1 MLENIKCQVCIR
13 EKIMERL
20 NNILEEQLT
29 ESLDQIIISN
39 PRRAALAQ
47 KIKIRP
53 VLLKEQLNFQ
63 VTEYKGKQVFHE
75 NLEKGALIAYILD
88 QMNSFFGQMELNS
101 ASKTVHVLVS
111 KKGTVTIKQK
121 VQKNE
126 VKPKELSHNRKKRY
140 ILEEGTAIPFL
151 VDLGVQTKEGKIVN
165 SRYDKFRQI
174 NRFLE
179 FIQDIV
185 EALPK
190 GRELTIVDFGCG
202 KSYLIFTIFK
212 NYLLEQGVDE
222 NHIISIE
229 LDQRK
234 DKKYRNPDTIL
245 DFIESSIVDEEQ
257 YYVLLDEVQLLEEFE
272 EVLNSLLHIKNVDV
286 YVTGSNSKFLSK
298 DVITEFRGRGD
309 EIHIYPLTFKEF
321 MQVYEGDI
329 YHGWA
334 EYVIYG
340 GLPLTVTM
348 KTEEQKVNY
357 LTKLFDETYLIDIIE
372 RHHIEKSQELE
383 DLVNIL
389 ASVIGS
395 LTNVPKIEATFKSV
409 VQSNISGNT
418 IRQYIEYLEDAFV
431 INKANRYNVKG
442 RKYIGTPLKY
452 YFEDVGLRNA
462 RLGFR
467 QIEETH
473 IMENIVYNELR
484 SRGYSV
490 DVGVVEKR
498 GVNQEGKM
506 ERIYL
511 EIDFIANLGSKRYY
525 IQSAF
530 SLPTEEKRLQEK
542 ASLINVNDSFKKII
556 LVKDVMNVTRD
567 EDGITTMSIYDF
579 LLKENSLEL

>member
-1 MLENIKCQVCIR
+1 
-13 EKIMERL
+13 
-20 NNILEEQLT
+20 
-29 ESLDQIIISN
+29 
-39 PRRAALAQ
+39 
-47 KIKIRP
+47 
-53 VLLKEQLNFQ
+53 
-63 VTEYKGKQVFHE
+63 
-75 NLEKGALIAYILD
+75 
-88 QMNSFFGQMELNS
+88 MN
-101 ASKTVHVLVS
+101 
-111 KKGTVTIKQK
+111 
-121 VQKNE
+121 
-126 VKPKELSHNRKKRY
+126 
-140 ILEEGTAIPFL
+140 
-151 VDLGVQTKEGKIVN
+151 
-165 SRYDKFRQI
+165 I
-174 NRFLE
+174 NRNKYLDDLVNRMNNGM
-179 FIQDIV
+179 IKVVTGI
-185 EALPK
+185 
-190 GRELTIVDFGCG
+190 RRCG
-202 KSYLIFTIFK
+202 KSYLLFNIFK
-212 NYLLEQGVDE
+212 NYLLKHDVSE

-234 DKKYRNPDTIL
+234 DKKYRNPDIIL
-245 DFIESSIVDEEQ
+245 DYIELCITDDEQ
-257 YYVLLDEVQLLEEFE
+257 YYVLVDEVQLLEDFE
-272 EVLNSLLHIKNVDV
+272 EVLNSLLHIRNVDV

-309 EIHIYPLTFKEF
+309 EVHIYPLTFKEF

-348 KTEEQKVNY
+348 KTEEQKINY
-357 LTKLFDETYLIDIIE
+357 LTRLFEETYLKDIIE
-372 RHHIEKSQELE
+372 RHNIEKTQELE

-389 ASVIGS
+389 ASAIGS
-395 LTNVPKIEATFKSV
+395 LTNAPKIEAIFKSV
-409 VQSNISGNT
+409 IQSNISLNT
-418 IRQYIEYLEDAFV
+418 IRQYIEYLEDAFIV
-431 INKANRYNVKG
+431 NKANRYNVKG

-484 SRGYSV
+484 SRGYTV

-498 GVNQEGKM
+498 GLNSEGKT
-506 ERIYL
+506 ERTYL

-530 SLPTEEKRLQEK
+530 SMPTEEKRLQEK
-542 ASLINVNDSFKKII
+542 ASLVNVNDSFKKII

>member
-1 MLENIKCQVCIR
+1 
-13 EKIMERL
+13 
-20 NNILEEQLT
+20 
-29 ESLDQIIISN
+29 
-39 PRRAALAQ
+39 
-47 KIKIRP
+47 
-53 VLLKEQLNFQ
+53 
-63 VTEYKGKQVFHE
+63 
-75 NLEKGALIAYILD
+75 
-88 QMNSFFGQMELNS
+88 MN
-101 ASKTVHVLVS
+101 
-111 KKGTVTIKQK
+111 
-121 VQKNE
+121 
-126 VKPKELSHNRKKRY
+126 
-140 ILEEGTAIPFL
+140 
-151 VDLGVQTKEGKIVN
+151 
-165 SRYDKFRQI
+165 I
-174 NRFLE
+174 NRDKYLNDL
-179 FIQDIV
+179 INRMHNGMIKV
-185 EALPK
+185 VT
-190 GRELTIVDFGCG
+190 GIRRCG
-202 KSYLIFTIFK
+202 KSYLIFTIFR
-212 NYLLEQGVDE
+212 NYLLKQGIDE
-222 NHIISIE
+222 SHIICIE

-234 DKKYRNPDTIL
+234 DRKYRNPDAIL
-245 DFIESSIVDEEQ
+245 DFIESSIVDDEQ

-272 EVLNSLLHIKNVDV
+272 EVLNSLLHVKNVDV

-321 MQVYEGDI
+321 MQVYEGDV

-348 KTEEQKVNY
+348 KTEEQKINY
-357 LTKLFDETYLIDIIE
+357 LTRLFEETYLKDIIE
-372 RHHIEKSQELE
+372 RHHIDKTQELE

-389 ASVIGS
+389 ASAIGS
-395 LTNVPKIEATFKSV
+395 LTNVPKIEATFRSV
-409 VQSNISGNT
+409 LQSNISGNT

-498 GVNQEGKM
+498 GVNREGKT
-506 ERIYL
+506 ERTYL
-511 EIDFIANLGSKRYY
+511 EIDFIANLGSRRYY

-530 SLPTEEKRLQEK
+530 SMPTEEKRMQER
-542 ASLINVNDSFKKII
+542 ASLINVNNSFKKII

-567 EDGITTMSIYDF
+567 EYGITTMSIYDF

>member
-1 MLENIKCQVCIR
+1 M
-13 EKIMERL
+13 
-20 NNILEEQLT
+20 
-29 ESLDQIIISN
+29 S
-39 PRRAALAQ
+39 
-47 KIKIRP
+47 
-53 VLLKEQLNFQ
+53 
-63 VTEYKGKQVFHE
+63 
-75 NLEKGALIAYILD
+75 
-88 QMNSFFGQMELNS
+88 
-101 ASKTVHVLVS
+101 LVS
-111 KKGTVTIKQK
+111 KIFSEEFAMNIKRDK
-121 VQKNE
+121 Y
-126 VKPKELSHNRKKRY
+126 LY
-140 ILEEGTAIPFL
+140 
-151 VDLGVQTKEGKIVN
+151 DL
-165 SRYDKFRQI
+165 I
-174 NRFLE
+174 NRMHNGM
-179 FIQDIV
+179 IKVVTGI
-185 EALPK
+185 
-190 GRELTIVDFGCG
+190 RRCG

-212 NYLLEQGVDE
+212 SYLLEQGVDE
-222 NHIISIE
+222 KHIISIE

-245 DFIESSIVDEEQ
+245 DYIESRIVDDKQ

-348 KTEEQKVNY
+348 KTEEQKINY
-357 LTKLFDETYLIDIIE
+357 LTKLFEETYLIDIIE
-372 RHHIEKSQELE
+372 RHRIDKIQELE

-389 ASVIGS
+389 ASAIGS
-395 LTNVPKIEATFKSV
+395 LTNVPKIEATFRSV

-498 GVNQEGKM
+498 GVNREGKM
-506 ERIYL
+506 ERTYL

-530 SLPTEEKRLQEK
+530 SMPTEEKRLQEK
-542 ASLINVNDSFKKII
+542 ASLVNVNDSFKKII

-579 LLKENSLEL
+579 LMKENSLEL

>member
-1 MLENIKCQVCIR
+1 MNIKR
-13 EKIMERL
+13 DKYL
-20 NNILEEQLT
+20 N
-29 ESLDQIIISN
+29 
-39 PRRAALAQ
+39 
-47 KIKIRP
+47 
-53 VLLKEQLNFQ
+53 
-63 VTEYKGKQVFHE
+63 
-75 NLEKGALIAYILD
+75 
-88 QMNSFFGQMELNS
+88 
-101 ASKTVHVLVS
+101 
-111 KKGTVTIKQK
+111 
-121 VQKNE
+121 
-126 VKPKELSHNRKKRY
+126 
-140 ILEEGTAIPFL
+140 
-151 VDLGVQTKEGKIVN
+151 DL
-165 SRYDKFRQI
+165 I
-174 NRFLE
+174 NRMHNGM
-179 FIQDIV
+179 IKVVTGI
-185 EALPK
+185 
-190 GRELTIVDFGCG
+190 RRCG

-212 NYLLEQGVDE
+212 NYLLEQGVDAE
-222 NHIISIE
+222 HIISIE

-245 DFIESSIVDEEQ
+245 DFIESSITDEEQ

-321 MQVYEGDI
+321 MQVYEGDV

-348 KTEEQKVNY
+348 KTEEQKINY
-357 LTKLFDETYLIDIIE
+357 LTKLFEETYLIDIIE
-372 RHHIEKSQELE
+372 RHRIDKTQELE

-389 ASVIGS
+389 ASAIGS
-395 LTNVPKIEATFKSV
+395 LTNVPKIEATFRSV

-498 GVNQEGKM
+498 GVNSEGKT

-530 SLPTEEKRLQEK
+530 SMPTEEKRLQEK
-542 ASLINVNDSFKKII
+542 ASLVNVNDSFKKII